1 MCALCSANKVDNGK
15 EFYAKA
21 PNNCKGPINGVNH
34 KTNSHPGRKIA
45 TNLEKV
51 LYPIAVFFI

>member
-21 PNNCKGPINGVNH
+21 PNVGKGTIIGVNH
-34 KTNSHPGRKIA
+34 KTNSHRGRKIA

-51 LYPIAVFFI
+51 LYLIAVFFI